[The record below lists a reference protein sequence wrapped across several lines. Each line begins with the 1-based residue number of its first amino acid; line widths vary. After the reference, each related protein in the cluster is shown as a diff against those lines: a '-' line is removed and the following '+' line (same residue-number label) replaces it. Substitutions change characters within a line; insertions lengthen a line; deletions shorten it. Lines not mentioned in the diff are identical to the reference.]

1 MNQDGLP
8 SHEMSVVEQSL
19 PCGQPGNRQCSSH
32 RVVDAGRQRC
42 KVTGLYR
49 DVLRERAIAGPIGD
63 PEDSLADRQPCGA
76 ITHLGN
82 DSGQFVPGNGRAPV
96 APGAVGPRS
105 RPVKLPWG
113 EARRMHPHDH
123 IVLCRVRVGHFG

>member
-1 MNQDGLP
+1 MPADSGARLRA
-8 SHEMSVVEQSL
+8 STATYSASVPLRVQSV
-19 PCGQPGNRQCSSH
+19 N
-32 RVVDAGRQRC
+32 
-42 KVTGLYR
+42 
-49 DVLRERAIAGPIGD
+49 

-76 ITHLGN
+76 VTQLGN